1 MSKKFFVSIS
11 MVAALGVSGIAS
23 AKLCGD
29 DVNGEDVACACGDTV
44 VSRVVLGDDPVTAAP
59 CPAEGLLVRASEG
72 SAGITIDL
80 QGKSLRG
87 DGTGAGIRVIDGGSG
102 GARLVSSG
110 GRARIIGFQDGIIG
124 NGENTVALVEDLV
137 VQESKRDGIH
147 VTSPSFVVRR
157 TSVSVSGRD
166 GYSLDGNG
174 YTVLDTVS
182 SGNGRFGYF
191 LKGKDGVIGRN
202 DAPNVAEKNGDAGF
216 NLLGGGIKLVNC
228 AASGNGKDGIK
239 ARGESL
245 GFEACRSEANV
256 GDGFTGT
263 GGGWYLASND
273 AVNNQGNGILVRGS
287 DLVDGGENR
296 GSGNLGGS
304 EARPAIQCEISG
316 EACR

>member
-1 MSKKFFVSIS
+1 MSKILFVSIS
-11 MVAALGVSGIAS
+11 VVAALTVTGSVS

-29 DVNGEDVACACGDTV
+29 DVNGVDVPCACGDTV
-44 VSRVVLGDDPVTAAP
+44 VSTVVLGNDPVTAAP
-59 CPAEGLLVRASEG
+59 CSADGLLVRVSEG

-87 DGTGAGIRVIDGGSG
+87 DGAGSGIRVSDGGSG

-110 GRARIIGFQDGIIG
+110 AKAHIIGFQEGVIG
-124 NGENTVALVEDLV
+124 HGENTIALVEDLV
-137 VQESKRDGIH
+137 VQDSRRDGIRI
-147 VTSPSFVVRR
+147 TSPSFVVRR
-157 TSVSVSGRD
+157 TAVSGSGRD

-191 LKGKDGVIGRN
+191 LKGKDGVIGRS

-216 NLLGGGIKLVNC
+216 NLLGGGINLVNC
-228 AASGNGKDGIK
+228 AARGNGKDGIK

-273 AVNNQGNGILVRGS
+273 AVNNQGNGILVRGN
-287 DLVDGGENR
+287 DLVDGGKNR

-304 EARPAIQCEISG
+304 ETRSAVQCEISG
-316 EACR
+316 EACK